1 MKIFIY
7 VRVSTSKQDLNS
19 CLQECG
25 KYVREKYFGLDVTII
40 GVVCSTRANFQE
52 RRITEL
58 LQLARKGDII
68 VSSELTR
75 IARSTDELRL
85 LFFKLQEMG
94 IEIEFVRSDHNFF
107 NHPKFGGVMREILC
121 LFAEF
126 ERDCISE
133 RTKAGLAR
141 IKAKGVKLGRK
152 YAPNYLHPK
161 ILSKKP
167 EIENYLEN
175 KVAKSAICRIIG
187 VNIKTFNKY
196 LKQRDT
202 FKV

>member
-1 MKIFIY
+1 M
-7 VRVSTSKQDLNS
+7 RVSTDKQHLDS
-19 CLQECG
+19 CLNECIS
-25 KYVREKYFGLDVTII
+25 YVKEKYYGVDPVII
-40 GVVCSTRANFQE
+40 GVVASTRANFQD

-58 LQLARKGDII
+58 LRLLSKGDVV

-85 LFFKLQEMG
+85 LFFKMQELG
-94 IEIEFVRSDHNFF
+94 VKIEFVRSDHNFF
-107 NHPKFGGVMREILC
+107 NHPKFGGIMREILC

-141 IKAKGVKLGRK
+141 IKSSGVKLGRK
-152 YAPNYLHPK
+152 YAVDYLHPNILK
-161 ILSKKP
+161 NKSEIEKYLSKKVP
-167 EIENYLEN
+167 
-175 KVAKSAICRIIG
+175 KVAICRIIG

-196 LKQRDT
+196 IKKRT
-202 FKV
+202 AFRHE